1 MKFNFSILIGAFLVV
16 ILPQAFASVPMAGS
30 IIQYHDMD
38 TIDIEILDV
47 QQLFMDDTPGYS
59 KDNADLLKVTVKVTN
74 NGNEFFMLHDRMFR
88 IWVMEPD
95 IYQST
100 PENEVLEMVENYKT
114 TYDMNLAVNYDN
126 LQSRELFE
134 ECDYT
139 NKMVHQNNSKT
150 LTVCYEVLRI
160 WENEA
165 LYLDGNKKY
174 FLVMMDNYLATSCP
188 NCKKEPLSY
197 SKPDIVEFEMP
208 PWVKNLFSWHSQG
221 LISEKD
227 FQNSLDFLQEQGIVT
242 QLSQTNPASM
252 SFEEKNQM
260 LKEYQTKLAAALNTN
275 LYVSASTFYESKYFD
290 DFTGVLCRQQNNIV
304 TLSGDYFNE
313 DEYFDVI
320 FFKLLLYD
328 DFGDVV
334 ETGLSKITNVVPKEF
349 RHFEVSAPY
358 YEKLNHCL
366 VIVDSKFNEY

>member
-1 MKFNFSILIGAFLVV
+1 MSRFYFSILIGVFLVAV
-16 ILPQAFASVPMAGS
+16 ILPQAFAAPMVGT
-30 IIQYHDMD
+30 IIPYHDMD
-38 TIDIEILDV
+38 TIDMEILDV
-47 QQLFMDDTPGYS
+47 QQLFMDDTPGYY

-100 PENEVLEMVENYKT
+100 PENEVLEMVENYET
-114 TYDMNLAVNYDN
+114 TYDMNLEVNYDN

-134 ECDYT
+134 ECDNT
-139 NKMVHQNNSKT
+139 KAIVHQNNSRT

-174 FLVMMDNYLATSCP
+174 FLVMMDNPLGTSCP
-188 NCKKEPLSY
+188 NCKKEHLSY

-208 PWVKNLFSWHSQG
+208 PWVENLFSWYSQG

-227 FQNSLDFLQEQGIVT
+227 FQNSLDFLQEQRIITQIPEVNTEAISLVT
-242 QLSQTNPASM
+242 
-252 SFEEKNQM
+252 KNQM
-260 LKEYQTKLAAALNTN
+260 LKEYQAKLSAALNTN

-290 DFTGVLCRQQNNIV
+290 DFTGMLCRQQNNIV

-313 DEYFDVI
+313 DENFDVI

-328 DFGDVV
+328 DFGDIV
-334 ETGLSKITNVVPKEF
+334 ETGLSKITDVVPKEF
-349 RHFEVSAPY
+349 RHFEVSAPFS
-358 YEKLNHCL
+358 EKLNHCL
-366 VIVDSKFNEY
+366 IIVDSKFN